1 MVKSEPKA
9 LKNITVFFKN
19 NFDFVK
25 SDNFCIWF
33 LNDIGKQ
40 SHQYIT
46 GLILKT
52 KSIKMTVDIV
62 LSNPIILN
70 DTLITIFCKKKN
82 DGDILAFLSANGK
95 FIMRVSQ

>member
-1 MVKSEPKA
+1 MQIVVKSEPKA

-70 DTLITIFCKKKN
+70 DTLITIFCEKMTEISLLFYLPMEN
-82 DGDILAFLSANGK
+82 L
-95 FIMRVSQ
+95 